1 MNVGDL
7 VKIKL
12 GRGVRL
18 NLKSEPVYSVPYHG
32 IILDAM
38 ERDTGFFE
46 YQVFCNGDVEWF
58 CDLELEVISESR

>member
-46 YQVFCNGDVEWF
+46 YQVYGDGGSEWF
-58 CDLELEVISESR
+58 CDLELEVISEDR